1 MQELDAKTLTRLEKA
16 VAKSE
21 YSQGQKLKVVAKVGS
36 IWICCAIAEKILTF
50 VQVDPALVGGLV
62 VEIGGRTV
70 DLSVSSKIAKMNKAL
85 TDAV

>member
-16 VAKSE
+16 VSKSE
-21 YSQGQKLKVVAKVGS
+21 YSQGQKLKVVAKVRS
-36 IWICCAIAEKILTF
+36 ICSAIAEKEILTF

-70 DLSVSSKIAKMNKAL
+70 DLSVSAKIAKMNKAL
-85 TDAV
+85 TDAL